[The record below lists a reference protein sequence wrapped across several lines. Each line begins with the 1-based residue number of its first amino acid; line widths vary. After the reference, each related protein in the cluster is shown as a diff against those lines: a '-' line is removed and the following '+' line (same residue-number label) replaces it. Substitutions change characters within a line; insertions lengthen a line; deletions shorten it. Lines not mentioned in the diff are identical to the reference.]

1 MFHTKHRPAGSR
13 AATSRTGER
22 GYTFV
27 EALLHLAILSV
38 FFILFSGFFRYSAGL
53 IHQVSDPSA
62 VEWELFRYEL
72 AEYLKSVDGV
82 QILGRESQLRIISGN
97 KVTEIGHYPAQSL
110 IRKRV
115 NGEGHEP
122 MLTGVQSVRFTVEE
136 NELSI
141 RAVFIGGTERGTIH
155 HLLPAEK

>member
-1 MFHTKHRPAGSR
+1 MSR
-13 AATSRTGER
+13 IGER
-22 GYTFV
+22 GYTFI

-38 FFILFSGFFRYSAGL
+38 FFILFAGFFRYTTGL
-53 IHQVSDPSA
+53 IHHVGDPAS

-72 AEYLKSVDGV
+72 AEYLKAVDGV
-82 QILGRESQLRIISGN
+82 QILEHGSRLHIISGN
-97 KVTEIGHYPAQSL
+97 KVTEIGHYPDQSL

-122 MLTGVQSVRFTVEE
+122 MLTGVRSVTFTTEE

-141 RAVFIGGTERGTIH
+141 RAAFIDGTERGTLH
-155 HLLPAEK
+155 HLLLAEK

>member
-1 MFHTKHRPAGSR
+1 MSR
-13 AATSRTGER
+13 AGEG
-22 GYTFV
+22 GYTFI

-53 IHQVSDPSA
+53 IHHISDPAS

-72 AEYLKSVDGV
+72 AEYLKAVDGV
-82 QILGRESQLRIISGN
+82 QILERGSQLRIISGN
-97 KVTEIGHYPAQSL
+97 KVTEIGHYPVQSL

-122 MLTGVQSVRFTVEE
+122 MLTDVRSVTFTVEE

-141 RAVFIGGTERGTIH
+141 RAAFIDGTERGTIH
-155 HLLPAEK
+155 HLLPAEE